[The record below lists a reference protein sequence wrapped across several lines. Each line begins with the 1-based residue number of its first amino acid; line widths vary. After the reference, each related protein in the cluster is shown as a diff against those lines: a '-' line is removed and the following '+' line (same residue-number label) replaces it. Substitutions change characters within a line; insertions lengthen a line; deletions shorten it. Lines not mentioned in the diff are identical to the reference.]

1 MGRAGARAEA
11 SLEPAAIMTQPAPA
25 IHRHVFFVAGFD
37 PRGVDEH
44 HATFRREIARFSEV
58 WAVAADCD
66 AAVTPTATGG
76 AWRVNAS
83 HRGADEASS
92 WQSHTRFEVLA
103 WDDIVAADMGR
114 SRLSH
119 AKGTVLA
126 LADMIASGTIVRY
139 FRTSHRYGIFF
150 VMTYLLLAA
159 CLGAAAIIGLV
170 SAHAASPALGAL
182 GAAVL
187 GGTLALGSGWLLT
200 RLVGQRF
207 RLKQSL
213 DLAEFSVDFVRGRH
227 GDLDA
232 RIRAF
237 AQRVAEVARQGGV
250 DEIIIAG
257 HSLGAMHAVCL
268 VAQALKD
275 DPAFGHATPVR
286 ILTLGSTTAKFA
298 LHPAGGRLR
307 QAALDVH
314 AAPHIGWVEYQA
326 NDDIV
331 SFYKVDPVTLGPT
344 EEGDP
349 TRRPLVRR
357 VNIDQMLT
365 PPTYRRFRLDVMR
378 LHCQFF
384 LANDQRA
391 PYDFFAFICAPV
403 RFEALTVHPAGP
415 LVVFAPDGSLNAD
428 ARAYSLAISSGPS

>member
-1 MGRAGARAEA
+1 
-11 SLEPAAIMTQPAPA
+11 MTQPASA

-37 PRGVDEH
+37 PRGVEEH
-44 HATFRREIARFSEV
+44 HATFTREIERFAGV
-58 WAVAADCD
+58 WQVDTACD
-66 AAVTPTATGG
+66 PAVTATPTGG
-76 AWRVNAS
+76 AWTA
-83 HRGADEASS
+83 HAAHHGPDEASS
-92 WQSHTRFEVLA
+92 WSTRTRFEVLA
-103 WDDIVAADMGR
+103 WHDFVAADMGR

-119 AKGTVLA
+119 VKGNVRA
-126 LADMIASGTIVRY
+126 LADMIATGTIVRY

-150 VMTYLLLAA
+150 LLTYLLLAA
-159 CLGAAAIIGLV
+159 CFAAAAAIGVGIAL
-170 SAHAASPALGAL
+170 AAAPSLGSLAAELAGMAGAL
-182 GAAVL
+182 VT
-187 GGTLALGSGWLLT
+187 GGLLT

-237 AQRVAEVARQGGV
+237 AARVAQVARDGGV
-250 DEIIIAG
+250 DEIVIAG

-275 DPAFGHATPVR
+275 DPAFGHGTPVR

-314 AAPHIGWVEYQA
+314 DAPHIGWVEFQA

-365 PPTYRRFRLDVMR
+365 PATYRRFRLDVMR

-391 PYDFFAFICAPV
+391 PYDFFAFVCAPV

-428 ARAYSLAISSGPS
+428 ARAYSLAISSGSP